1 MHLEGECML
10 GGRKPKPLL
19 ELLSKGFALIILI
32 KANDPSFAILK
43 SELLFGRLPLYKPSI
58 HILLYISISCTSIN
72 LHRSWEEKFSPSKNL
87 DVKNIFPNVLYNLYI
102 QKNAPNKKFAPPK
115 TSGESDSPPLPRPLS
130 VVPFPSSR
138 RAFAEAAEGNHPP
151 SAPRWPP
158 RPQTWHWWFQP
169 THSPKNMRFKM
180 GKISQLRTW
189 LRFYVEIM
197 YVMHFY
203 HKWKITKWS
212 HK

>member
-1 MHLEGECML
+1 ML

-102 QKNAPNKKFAPPK
+102 QKKCTEQKIRPTKNIGRIRLSSSSKATFCGSISIFTTGIRGSRGREPSSFR
-115 TSGESDSPPLPRPLS
+115 TSLATQALRRDIGGFNQPIPQKICVSKWEK
-130 VVPFPSSR
+130 FPS
-138 RAFAEAAEGNHPP
+138 
-151 SAPRWPP
+151 
-158 RPQTWHWWFQP
+158 
-169 THSPKNMRFKM
+169 
-180 GKISQLRTW
+180 
-189 LRFYVEIM
+189 
-197 YVMHFY
+197 
-203 HKWKITKWS
+203 
-212 HK
+212 

>member
-1 MHLEGECML
+1 MHFEGECML

-72 LHRSWEEKFSPSKNL
+72 LHRSWEDKIFTIKKSGFKKHLSKCSFQYPKKMHHQKIPPHK
-87 DVKNIFPNVLYNLYI
+87 KNRENRP
-102 QKNAPNKKFAPPK
+102 
-115 TSGESDSPPLPRPLS
+115 TPPLPRPLS

-138 RAFAEAAEGNHPP
+138 RAFAPH
-151 SAPRWPP
+151 WPP
-158 RPQTWHWWFQP
+158 RPQT
-169 THSPKNMRFKM
+169 
-180 GKISQLRTW
+180 
-189 LRFYVEIM
+189 
-197 YVMHFY
+197 
-203 HKWKITKWS
+203 
-212 HK
+212 

>member
-72 LHRSWEEKFSPSKNL
+72 LHRILGGKIFTIKKSGRKKHLSKCSLQSLYPKKMHRTKNSPH
-87 DVKNIFPNVLYNLYI
+87 
-102 QKNAPNKKFAPPK
+102 QKHRENPTLLLFQGHFLWFHFHLHDGHSRKPRKGTILLPHLAGHPGLRRDIGGFNQPIPPK
-115 TSGESDSPPLPRPLS
+115 
-130 VVPFPSSR
+130 
-138 RAFAEAAEGNHPP
+138 H
-151 SAPRWPP
+151 
-158 RPQTWHWWFQP
+158 
-169 THSPKNMRFKM
+169 MRFKM

-189 LRFYVEIM
+189 LRFFM
-197 YVMHFY
+197 L
-203 HKWKITKWS
+203 K
-212 HK
+212 